1 MTRTHEDVTADIKA
15 TTARLNSLASELPDN
30 SFVQFSI
37 GEIQSPYK
45 NANGYITAT
54 VGEFK

>member
-1 MTRTHEDVTADIKA
+1 MTRTHEEVTADINA
-15 TTARLNSLASELPDN
+15 TIDRLNSLASELPDN

-37 GEIQSPYK
+37 GEIHTKQKY
-45 NANGYITAT
+45 ANGYITAT